1 MGRLRDRARQAYA
14 AWATFGRK
22 EQFLLDYPAPHDP
35 RWGFGQ
41 PLNGPL
47 LARLE
52 PAVAPALDLLR
63 RHGGA
68 LALDGVPDTAAPGT
82 LDPSWTTGYVSPLD
96 GAVLCAV
103 LAEHRPARY
112 VEIGSGTSTKFARRT
127 VDLLGLPTTLCS
139 IDPQPRAEVD
149 ALCDEVVRADL
160 QTVGLDRFEELGPG
174 DVVFF
179 DGSHRALMASDVAVF
194 FFEVLPRLAPGVLV
208 HVHDVFLPADYPP
221 EWRHRSY
228 SEQYVVGAALLGDPS
243 LEVLSPNHLLSLTA
257 ADELA
262 AWWDG
267 LGVGL
272 PAQPAYDNSLWLR
285 TSAAG

>member
-1 MGRLRDRARQAYA
+1 MGSLEDRARRTYA
-14 AWATFGRK
+14 AWASYGRK
-22 EQFLLDYPAPHDP
+22 EQFLLDYPAPTDA
-35 RWGFGQ
+35 RWGFGK

-47 LARLE
+47 VDRLE
-52 PAVAPALDLLR
+52 PAVQPALDLLQ
-63 RHGGA
+63 RHGA
-68 LALDGVPDTAAPGT
+68 TLALDGVHVAASPDSRE
-82 LDPSWTTGYVSPLD
+82 PSWTSTYMSPLD
-96 GAVLCAV
+96 AAMLCAV
-103 LAEHRPARY
+103 LAEHRPAHF

-127 VDLLGLPTTLCS
+127 VELLGLSTTLCS

-149 ALCDEVVRADL
+149 QLCDEVVRADL
-160 QTVGLDRFEELGPG
+160 QTVGLDRFEALGAG

-194 FFEVLPRLAPGVLV
+194 FFEVMPQLAPGVVV
-208 HVHDVFLPADYPP
+208 HVHDIFLPADYPP

-243 LEVLSPNHLLSLTA
+243 IEVLAPNHLLSLTA
-257 ADELA
+257 ADQVA

-267 LGVGL
+267 IGVKL
-272 PAQPAYDNSLWLR
+272 PSQPAYDNSLWLR